1 MKRIWRERDKEG
13 GGLEIQV
20 LRSNNEIPEDLIWL
34 HVRRGKGKKNEVGF
48 TMKPWEAH
56 SIIRGLFL
64 AIDYIY
70 DKYGLE
76 HFRFKKEGGKE

>member
-1 MKRIWRERDKEG
+1 MKKIYRERDKF
-13 GGLEIQV
+13 GGLLEVQV
-20 LRSNNEIPEDLIWL
+20 LRRNSDVPEDLIWL
-34 HVRRGKGKKNEVGF
+34 HVKRGKSKRNEVGF

-70 DKYGLE
+70 DEYQLYK
-76 HFRFKKEGGKE
+76 FRVNKGG